1 MIARL
6 ITKKQTEFDILPI
19 DAVMYVRGAAFS
31 RAIEHMNGVWKAR

>member
-19 DAVMYVRGAAFS
+19 DALMYVRGAAF
-31 RAIEHMNGVWKAR
+31 RAREHLNGVWKAR